1 VRSIRTL
8 IAIAVILLVQ
18 TMVLGRF
25 ERVQAI
31 DLFLLFN
38 IYYALNFPP
47 VTCIAVSVTSGLIQD
62 AFTGGII
69 GMNAFS
75 KTIVSYCIAVL
86 SSRLMIKHPFILML
100 LVAVSTGVD
109 LLTVHFLHR
118 LLGLPHI
125 VLSYEVFL
133 TATVLN
139 MLVGVLGYHIADRVK
154 TRMEYA

>member
-1 VRSIRTL
+1 MRSLRTL
-8 IAIAVILLVQ
+8 IGIAVILLIQ

-47 VTCIAVSVTSGLIQD
+47 LACIAVSVTSGLIQD

-75 KTIVSYCIAVL
+75 KTIVAYSVAVL

-109 LLTVHFLHR
+109 LLTVHSLHR
-118 LLGLPHI
+118 LLGLPQI
-125 VLSYEVFL
+125 VLSYQVFL

-139 MLVGVLGYHIADRVK
+139 MLVGLLGFHIADRVR
-154 TRMEYA
+154 TRTEYA

>member
-1 VRSIRTL
+1 MRFLRTL
-8 IAIAVILLVQ
+8 IGIATILLIQ

-47 VTCIAVSVTSGLIQD
+47 LTCIAVGVTSGLIQD

-75 KTIVSYCIAVL
+75 KTIVAYSIAVL
-86 SSRLMIKHPFILML
+86 SSRLMIKHPFIMML

-109 LLTVHFLHR
+109 LLTVHLLHR
-118 LLGLPHI
+118 LLGLPQI
-125 VLSYEVFL
+125 VLSYQVFL

-139 MLVGVLGYHIADRVK
+139 MLVGVLGFHIADRVR

>member
-1 VRSIRTL
+1 MRSLRTL
-8 IAIAVILLVQ
+8 IAIAAILLVQ

-38 IYYALNFPP
+38 VYYALNFPP
-47 VTCIAVSVTSGLIQD
+47 LSCIAVSVVSGVIQD

-75 KTIVSYCIAVL
+75 KTIVAYCIAVL
-86 SSRLMIKHPFILML
+86 SSRLMIKHPLILMVL
-100 LVAVSTGVD
+100 IAVATAID
-109 LLTVHFLHR
+109 LLTIYLLHL
-118 LLGLPHI
+118 LLGLPQI
-125 VLSYEVFL
+125 ILSYPVFL
-133 TATVLN
+133 TATILN
-139 MLVGVLGYHIADRVK
+139 ILVGLLGFHIADRFR